1 MIALN
6 PIGTLLFNVGIN
18 TFSCIITLIIFYS
31 YKRNFADTYDVRLL
45 RKIEAIISLILLAD
59 IGMWILNGKSGQLM
73 RTLSYADNIFY
84 FLMQIAV
91 TFYWLRYAHY
101 RTFRQ
106 NSTRNKEIF
115 WVIIP
120 FVLLGLVVLASPL
133 NGWCFYLDD
142 ANYYHRGVLSAP
154 MSIVILA
161 YLLSVSVIALTQY
174 KKEVFSDRK
183 KELLTIAFFV
193 VPPFI
198 GGTIQTVF
206 YGISMIWPCTVI
218 SSLLVLLDKESQA
231 ISQDSLTLLNNRRNM
246 ERHLATYEDGKNRA
260 VTMIV
265 LDINDFKYINDRYGH
280 ASGDMALMQTA
291 NLLRAMFNGTSTFLA
306 RYGGD
311 EFVIIMQQGEES
323 TAGQVIRK
331 IKNNFDDFNDLRQFP
346 FQLSVSAGYA
356 ISSKKGVNRTA
367 NLFKEADANM
377 YQDKTLYHRNGEI

>member
-1 MIALN
+1 MIAFDLTH
-6 PIGTLLFNVGIN
+6 TLLFNIGVN

-31 YKRNFADTYDVRLL
+31 YKKNFADTYDIWLL
-45 RKIEAIISLILLAD
+45 CKIEVLILLILLAD
-59 IGMWILNGKSGQLM
+59 IGMWLLNGKSGQLM
-73 RTLSYADNIFY
+73 RTLNYADNILY

-91 TFYWLRYAHY
+91 AFYWLRYAY
-101 RTFRQ
+101 YQTFKQ
-106 NSTRNKEIF
+106 NFARKKEIF

-120 FVLLGLVVLASPL
+120 FILLSIIVITSPF

-161 YLLSVSVIALTQY
+161 YLLSVSVIAFTQY

-193 VPPFI
+193 VAPFI

-218 SSLLVLLDKESQA
+218 SSILVLLDKESQA
-231 ISQDSLTLLNNRRNM
+231 ISQDSLTRLNNRRNM

-260 VTMIV
+260 VTLII

-291 NLLRAMFNGTSTFLA
+291 NLLRAIFNGTSTFLA

-323 TAGQVIRK
+323 TAGQIIRK
-331 IKNNFDDFNDLRQFP
+331 IKNNFADFNESRQFP

-367 NLFKEADANM
+367 NLFKEADENM
-377 YQDKTLYHRNGEI
+377 YHDKTLYHRKEQK

>member
-1 MIALN
+1 MIAFNLTH
-6 PIGTLLFNVGIN
+6 TLLFNIGVN
-18 TFSCIITLIIFYS
+18 TFSCIITLIILYS
-31 YKRNFADTYDVRLL
+31 YKRNFADTYDARLL
-45 RKIEAIISLILLAD
+45 CKIEALILLILLAD

-73 RTLSYADNIFY
+73 RALNYTDNILY

-91 TFYWLRYAHY
+91 AFYWLRYAYY

-106 NSTRNKEIF
+106 NFARKKEIF

-120 FVLLGLVVLASPL
+120 FILLSIIVITSPL

-154 MSIVILA
+154 MSVVILA
-161 YLLSVSVIALTQY
+161 YLLSISAIALTQY

-206 YGISMIWPCTVI
+206 YGISMIWPCTVV

-231 ISQDSLTLLNNRRNM
+231 ISQDSLTRLNNRRNM

-260 VTMIV
+260 VTLIV

-291 NLLRAMFNGTSTFLA
+291 NLLREMFNGTSTFLA

-311 EFVIIMQQGEES
+311 EFVIIMQQGEEGA
-323 TAGQVIRK
+323 AGQVIRK
-331 IKNNFDDFNDLRQFP
+331 IKNNFADFNESRQFP

-356 ISSKKGVNRTA
+356 ISSVKGVNRTA
-367 NLFKEADANM
+367 NLFKEADENM
-377 YQDKTLYHRNGEI
+377 YHDKTLYHREEQT